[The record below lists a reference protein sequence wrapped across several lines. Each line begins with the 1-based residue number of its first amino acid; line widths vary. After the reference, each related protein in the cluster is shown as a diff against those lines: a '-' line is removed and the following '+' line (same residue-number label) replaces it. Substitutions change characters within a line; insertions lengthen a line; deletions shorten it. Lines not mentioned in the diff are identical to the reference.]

1 METASLILEGASQ
14 MRKGLFKNV
23 ENYLSYMTSRRI
35 WAVVKRWVRACDWRH
50 WLHNSQKV
58 VKLSRAFCDPRRQS
72 NQIMSA
78 AQHLALINT
87 IGIRA
92 RIMEIVANY
101 KMASSDSEITFLKN
115 NLSNFETQSYSSNSP
130 VLSSYSTFISTM
142 FSLVLAIWKN
152 KLIIAYKHAWK

>member
-1 METASLILEGASQ
+1 
-14 MRKGLFKNV
+14 
-23 ENYLSYMTSRRI
+23 
-35 WAVVKRWVRACDWRH
+35 
-50 WLHNSQKV
+50 
-58 VKLSRAFCDPRRQS
+58 
-72 NQIMSA
+72 MSA

-130 VLSSYSTFISTM
+130 VLSSYSTLISIM
-142 FSLVLAIWKN
+142 FSLVLQQYESTN
-152 KLIIAYKHAWK
+152 

>member
-1 METASLILEGASQ
+1 
-14 MRKGLFKNV
+14 
-23 ENYLSYMTSRRI
+23 
-35 WAVVKRWVRACDWRH
+35 
-50 WLHNSQKV
+50 
-58 VKLSRAFCDPRRQS
+58 
-72 NQIMSA
+72 MSA

-142 FSLVLAIWKN
+142 FSLVLAI
-152 KLIIAYKHAWK
+152 